1 MSADHKEPR
10 RPVSLRE
17 RILSVPTLVSFGAAG
32 LFVFLLTTRFDID
45 WTATRNNI
53 GEINPWLY
61 VVAIISYYI
70 SFGFRG
76 LRWKILAENASA
88 GEENIPSSAKFA
100 QLIIIGWFVN
110 AIAGLRLGD
119 AYRSFALADESRGS
133 FPWSL
138 GTVLAE
144 RVLDMAIIMGLIVV
158 SSIFLSATSD
168 SSILRYILI
177 TTPILAVL
185 LVGFTIA
192 MGLLRDRTTRILPG
206 RFREVYER
214 FHQGTLGSF
223 KRLPLLMSL
232 GLLGWLMEIARVY
245 FVVQALGLD
254 VDPALI
260 AIVALGH
267 AILSTVP
274 TPGGIGVVEPGITG
288 LLLLSLDH
296 PAALSVTV
304 VDRSITYLSVVVVG
318 LVAFLARQAEQAQRK
333 RRASREAAVPRERGR
348 PLDA

>member
-45 WTATRNNI
+45 WTATWNNI

-119 AYRSFALADESRGS
+119 AYRSFALADESRG
-133 FPWSL
+133 
-138 GTVLAE
+138 
-144 RVLDMAIIMGLIVV
+144 
-158 SSIFLSATSD
+158 
-168 SSILRYILI
+168 
-177 TTPILAVL
+177 
-185 LVGFTIA
+185 
-192 MGLLRDRTTRILPG
+192 
-206 RFREVYER
+206 
-214 FHQGTLGSF
+214 
-223 KRLPLLMSL
+223 
-232 GLLGWLMEIARVY
+232 
-245 FVVQALGLD
+245 
-254 VDPALI
+254 
-260 AIVALGH
+260 
-267 AILSTVP
+267 
-274 TPGGIGVVEPGITG
+274 
-288 LLLLSLDH
+288 
-296 PAALSVTV
+296 
-304 VDRSITYLSVVVVG
+304 
-318 LVAFLARQAEQAQRK
+318 
-333 RRASREAAVPRERGR
+333 
-348 PLDA
+348 